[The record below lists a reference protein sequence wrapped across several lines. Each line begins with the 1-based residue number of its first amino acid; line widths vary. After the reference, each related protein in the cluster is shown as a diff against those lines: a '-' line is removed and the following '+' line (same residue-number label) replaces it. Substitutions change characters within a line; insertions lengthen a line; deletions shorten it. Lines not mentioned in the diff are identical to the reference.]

1 MIPPYSGPLVFELVP
16 LAIPLFGL
24 LVATGVVVGH
34 ELVLRLAKERGI
46 RVEEMRNAAAWAV
59 GAGFVGAHVID
70 VLVYRPE
77 KLTQDGIVAL
87 LKVWDGISS
96 FGGFFGAL
104 AGLAG
109 YFAWKGRSWWTEA
122 DLLVQGLVVGWLFG
136 RLGCT
141 LTSDHLGHLTS
152 FPLAFAYPQG
162 ARHNLGFYELL
173 WTAGVLVPAVYWIRA
188 RERGAMW
195 LRARERGAGYRPGI
209 YVAVIAALYA
219 PARFAMDFLRAT
231 DIAHAD
237 PRWFGLTGGQY
248 ASMALLAFALWRIR
262 ATAAVEPRPTR
273 P

>member
-1 MIPPYSGPLVFELVP
+1 MIPPYSGPFVFELGPVT
-16 LAIPLFGL
+16 IPLFGL
-24 LVATGVVVGH
+24 LVATGVVLGH
-34 ELVLRLAKERGI
+34 ELALRLAKQRGI

-77 KLTQDGIVAL
+77 KLSQDGLVAL

-141 LTSDHLGHLTS
+141 LTSDHLGRLTD
-152 FPLAFAYPQG
+152 FPLAFAYPSG
-162 ARHNLGFYELL
+162 ARHNLGFYELA
-173 WTAGVLVPAVYWIRA
+173 WTAAVLVPAIFL
-188 RERGAMW
+188 
-195 LRARERGAGYRPGI
+195 LRARERRVGYRPGV

-237 PRWFGLTGGQY
+237 PRWLGLTGGQY
-248 ASMALLAFALWRIR
+248 ASIALLAFALWRLRVIAR
-262 ATAAVEPRPTR
+262 ES
-273 P
+273 